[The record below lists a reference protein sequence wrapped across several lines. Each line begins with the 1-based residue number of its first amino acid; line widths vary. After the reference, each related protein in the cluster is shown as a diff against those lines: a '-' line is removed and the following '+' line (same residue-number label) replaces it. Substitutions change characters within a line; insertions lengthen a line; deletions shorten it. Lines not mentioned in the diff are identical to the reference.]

1 MSAPC
6 ALKVLVKDGCPLH
19 SSAPGRGGKERG
31 DKSRRRQ
38 QRAESTPSSL
48 GPPSGAERPLV
59 GHESFRRRGVE
70 GGATAKRWGKGR
82 GGMEGGGGAAGS
94 PAFPRTPQGSGSP
107 DPLPVATAC
116 APFPR
121 PLSFRGP
128 TAPHCFPFP
137 PPPRLM
143 SRRSEATSRP
153 QAMEEPDE
161 RDGGGGTEPGEHRG
175 ETWDAVGRWGH
186 GGLVG
191 TARRGVRTS
200 RDGELVFL

>member
-1 MSAPC
+1 MAIK
-6 ALKVLVKDGCPLH
+6 ADGG
-19 SSAPGRGGKERG
+19 SSARSRHHRVSVRRAAQRGPWWGTRASG
-31 DKSRRRQ
+31 GAGSRAVRRQ
-38 QRAESTPSSL
+38 NGGGRA
-48 GPPSGAERPLV
+48 
-59 GHESFRRRGVE
+59 
-70 GGATAKRWGKGR
+70 GGGNGR
-82 GGMEGGGGAAGS
+82 GGGAAGS

-137 PPPRLM
+137 PPPRLV

-161 RDGGGGTEPGEHRG
+161 RDGGGGKAPGEHRG

-200 RDGELVFL
+200 RDGDLVFL